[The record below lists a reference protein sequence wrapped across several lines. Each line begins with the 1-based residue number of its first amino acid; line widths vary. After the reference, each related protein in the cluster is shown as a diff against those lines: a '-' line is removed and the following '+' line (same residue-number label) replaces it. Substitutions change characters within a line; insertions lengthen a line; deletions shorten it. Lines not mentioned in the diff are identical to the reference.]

1 MTPAPA
7 AQRKALSPRRQT
19 RSGTASASLHG
30 WGRQARPAPAPVK
43 VGRARTEDNL
53 SYHVQRLAKLN
64 EANEDDDGDSSS
76 ESSEDSA
83 LRSTMS
89 QLDVEDDSEE
99 EQDTEPEKVVEPP
112 LAHAAEQAQHRFT
125 VWRKAAAPAAA
136 QRLARA
142 GSGPPT
148 ALGQPAGLRGAPQAG
163 RGRARR
169 GNGRGA
175 LPPLREETKQ
185 GQPPE
190 EVQDG
195 ALPLSSIPAASAA
208 AAARACGAAAPAA
221 EQPAVIFD
229 WDDTL
234 LPTWFITEVVCAA
247 GPKPHRGYEGLPED
261 SPFAEALARHA
272 QLVAEVLA
280 TACGLARVAIV
291 TLAARPWVE
300 DSASWFLPGLDLP
313 ALLRK
318 LGIRVVYAR
327 ECVPPRQ
334 ALAASVEE
342 GVDVYTIA
350 KRNAMKRCLKRLRCG
365 HNVLSI
371 GDSQAEECAIKEILW
386 EEDAGSSLC
395 KTVKLLEDPTLD
407 TLGMELQLV
416 CSWLELMVPHKEDF
430 HLDIEK
436 DSGEIG
442 NSFVKPD
449 G

>member
-1 MTPAPA
+1 
-7 AQRKALSPRRQT
+7 
-19 RSGTASASLHG
+19 LHG

-99 EQDTEPEKVVEPP
+99 EQDTEPEKVVEPRSPMRQNRLSIDSPSGGRPRP
-112 LAHAAEQAQHRFT
+112 L
-125 VWRKAAAPAAA
+125 
-136 QRLARA
+136 
-142 GSGPPT
+142 
-148 ALGQPAGLRGAPQAG
+148 
-163 RGRARR
+163 
-169 GNGRGA
+169 
-175 LPPLREETKQ
+175 LPPSGWHEPGPAPRQRSGSLPDSEEHRRQ
-185 GQPPE
+185 
-190 EVQDG
+190 
-195 ALPLSSIPAASAA
+195 A
-208 AAARACGAAAPAA
+208 AAARVAAMAAELYRRCGRRRSKGSLRKKSKTAPCLSVPSPQQVLRPPPEPVERPAPAA